1 MMHNN
6 VSDRNFMNAETAKF
20 TGAVLLVTE
29 IYALLASLVTG
40 LEYIFAM
47 MFMNQFAYYASGK
60 LLDGSKYIHLLT
72 GIVYADGVAK
82 DVVLVSAKLF
92 VLVAVLDILYVFV
105 KTKWLKH
112 AKIKVFS
119 ENTVVMAFAVIS
131 SAAYSWNM
139 LLESSTLYLQLNKP
153 ATLFTG
159 SAPWLSTGDS
169 CSLCSLASGRRCS
182 FSVTR
187 RRLLIPKAKFDW
199 QKC

>member
-1 MMHNN
+1 
-6 VSDRNFMNAETAKF
+6 MNAETAKF

-29 IYALLASLVTG
+29 IYVLLASLVTG

-159 SAPWLSTGDS
+159 YCT
-169 CSLCSLASGRRCS
+169 LAIYWG
-182 FSVTR
+182 
-187 RRLLIPKAKFDW
+187 LLFVVFVGFWKVLLFFRNKKKASHS
-199 QKC
+199 

>member
-1 MMHNN
+1 MHNN
-6 VSDRNFMNAETAKF
+6 VSGRNFMNAETAKF

-47 MFMNQFAYYASGK
+47 MFLNQFAYYASGK

-72 GIVYADGVAK
+72 GIVYADGVSK

-159 SAPWLSTGDS
+159 YCT
-169 CSLCSLASGRRCS
+169 LAIYW
-182 FSVTR
+182 V
-187 RRLLIPKAKFDW
+187 LLFVVFVGFWKALLFFRNK
-199 QKC
+199 KKASHS

>member
-131 SAAYSWNM
+131 SAACSWNM

-159 SAPWLSTGDS
+159 YCT
-169 CSLCSLASGRRCS
+169 LAIYW
-182 FSVTR
+182 V
-187 RRLLIPKAKFDW
+187 LLFVVFVGFWKALLFFRNK
-199 QKC
+199 KKASHS

>member
-1 MMHNN
+1 MHNN
-6 VSDRNFMNAETAKF
+6 VSGRNFMNAETAKF

-47 MFMNQFAYYASGK
+47 MF
-60 LLDGSKYIHLLT
+60 L
-72 GIVYADGVAK
+72 
-82 DVVLVSAKLF
+82 KLF

-159 SAPWLSTGDS
+159 YCT
-169 CSLCSLASGRRCS
+169 LAIYW
-182 FSVTR
+182 V
-187 RRLLIPKAKFDW
+187 LLFVVFVGFWKALLFFRNK
-199 QKC
+199 KKASHS

>member
-1 MMHNN
+1 MHNN
-6 VSDRNFMNAETAKF
+6 VSGRNFMNAETAKF

-47 MFMNQFAYYASGK
+47 MFLNQFAYYASGK

-139 LLESSTLYLQLNKP
+139 LLESSTLYLP
-153 ATLFTG
+153 AEQ
-159 SAPWLSTGDS
+159 AGDS
-169 CSLCSLASGRRCS
+169 VHWLLHPGYLLGTPVRC
-182 FSVTR
+182 VR
-187 RRLLIPKAKFDW
+187 WLLEGAALFP
-199 QKC
+199 

>member
-6 VSDRNFMNAETAKF
+6 VSGRNFMNAETAKF

-72 GIVYADGVAK
+72 GIFYADGVAK

-159 SAPWLSTGDS
+159 YCT
-169 CSLCSLASGRRCS
+169 LAIYW
-182 FSVTR
+182 V
-187 RRLLIPKAKFDW
+187 LLFVVFVGFWKALLFFRNK
-199 QKC
+199 KKASHS

>member
-6 VSDRNFMNAETAKF
+6 VSGRNFMNAETAKF

-119 ENTVVMAFAVIS
+119 ENTVVMAFAV
-131 SAAYSWNM
+131 
-139 LLESSTLYLQLNKP
+139 KP

-159 SAPWLSTGDS
+159 YCT
-169 CSLCSLASGRRCS
+169 LAIYW
-182 FSVTR
+182 V
-187 RRLLIPKAKFDW
+187 LLFVVFVGFWKALLFFRNK
-199 QKC
+199 KKASHS

>member
-1 MMHNN
+1 MHNN
-6 VSDRNFMNAETAKF
+6 VSGRNFMNAETAKF

-47 MFMNQFAYYASGK
+47 MFMNQFAY
-60 LLDGSKYIHLLT
+60 
-72 GIVYADGVAK
+72 YADGVAK

-153 ATLFTG
+153 TTLFTG
-159 SAPWLSTGDS
+159 YCT
-169 CSLCSLASGRRCS
+169 LAIYWG
-182 FSVTR
+182 
-187 RRLLIPKAKFDW
+187 LLFVVFVGFWKALLFFRNK
-199 QKC
+199 KKASHS

>member
-1 MMHNN
+1 MHNN
-6 VSDRNFMNAETAKF
+6 VSGRNFMNAETAKF

-72 GIVYADGVAK
+72 GIVYADVVAK

-159 SAPWLSTGDS
+159 YCT
-169 CSLCSLASGRRCS
+169 LAIYW
-182 FSVTR
+182 V
-187 RRLLIPKAKFDW
+187 LLFVVFVGFWKALLFFRNK
-199 QKC
+199 KKASHS

>member
-1 MMHNN
+1 MHNN
-6 VSDRNFMNAETAKF
+6 VSGRNFMNAETAKF

-139 LLESSTLYLQLNKP
+139 LLELITLGQAHWPWARGRLTAGVVADLRSVPEVGKALLFFRNKKK
-153 ATLFTG
+153 
-159 SAPWLSTGDS
+159 
-169 CSLCSLASGRRCS
+169 ASHS
-182 FSVTR
+182 
-187 RRLLIPKAKFDW
+187 
-199 QKC
+199 

>member
-1 MMHNN
+1 
-6 VSDRNFMNAETAKF
+6 MNAETAKF

-159 SAPWLSTGDS
+159 YCT
-169 CSLCSLASGRRCS
+169 LAIYWG
-182 FSVTR
+182 
-187 RRLLIPKAKFDW
+187 LLFVVFVGFWKALLFFRNK
-199 QKC
+199 KKASHS